1 MFIILLKHNI
11 MKKNLVL
18 SLFML
23 TGLAACQKESSN
35 VKTSTASNLNASIM
49 KPAVGTQP
57 SVAAMTLVAPNT
69 YQALWHGIGVQ
80 LMYPAYDRVKYPTVV
95 DGIPVYAETMSVY
108 GSVAAVVNGV
118 STSGAGNVFSV
129 WVPILGGLPSPSF
142 QSDADS
148 YMQLWNNWFAAGS
161 AGAEP
166 QLASN
171 VQTSYSGEGGS
182 ITYTG
187 KVIEVTTG
195 SGLAL
200 ADVTYPLPAASTTPP
215 AINDLVQGFVI
226 TDPNNSSLSYYI
238 LGTKG
243 IVTTAQPIAHNGG
256 ANLVANGTYT
266 IPAGITTAQGTV
278 IRADG
283 STFTFDSTQ
292 DTR

>member
-1 MFIILLKHNI
+1 
-11 MKKNLVL
+11 
-18 SLFML
+18 ML

-35 VKTSTASNLNASIM
+35 VNTNAPNLNASIM

-80 LMYPAYDRVKYPTVV
+80 LTYPAYDMGKYPTVV
-95 DGIPVYAETMSVY
+95 DGIPVTPETMSVY
-108 GSVAAVVNGV
+108 GSVAASLSGVN
-118 STSGAGNVFSV
+118 TSGSGNVFSV
-129 WVPILGGLPSPSF
+129 WVPVIGGIPSPSF

-148 YMQLWNNWFAAGS
+148 YMQLWNNWFSAGS
-161 AGAEP
+161 SGAEP

-182 ITYTG
+182 VTYTG
-187 KVIEVTTG
+187 KVIKVTTG
-195 SGLAL
+195 SGIAL
-200 ADVTYPLPAASTTPP
+200 ADVTYPLPTASTTPP
-215 AINDLVQGFVI
+215 AINDLVQGFVV

-243 IVTTAQPIAHNGG
+243 IVTSAQPIAHNGG
-256 ANLVANGTYT
+256 ANLVANGYYT

-283 STFTFDSTQ
+283 STFTFNSTQ

>member
-1 MFIILLKHNI
+1 

-18 SLFML
+18 SLVML

-35 VKTSTASNLNASIM
+35 VNTKASNLNATIM

-57 SVAAMTLVAPNT
+57 NVAVMTLVAPNT

-80 LMYPAYDRVKYPTVV
+80 LTNPAYDRGKYPTVV
-95 DGIPVYAETMSVY
+95 DGIPVYAESMSAY

-129 WVPILGGLPSPSF
+129 WIPIIGGIPSPGF

-148 YMQLWNNWFAAGS
+148 YMQLWNNWFSGGS
-161 AGAEP
+161 TGAEP
-166 QLASN
+166 QVASN
-171 VQTSYSGEGGS
+171 VQTSYTGEGS
-182 ITYTG
+182 SVTYTG
-187 KVIEVTTG
+187 KVIKVTTG
-195 SGLAL
+195 SGIAL
-200 ADVTYPLPAASTTPP
+200 VDVTYPLPAASTTPP

-243 IVTTAQPIAHNGG
+243 IVTTAQPIAHSGSG
-256 ANLVANGTYT
+256 NLVANGSYT
-266 IPAGITTAQGTV
+266 IPAGITTAEGTV
-278 IRADG
+278 IRPDG
-283 STFTFDSTQ
+283 STFTFNSTQ

>member
-1 MFIILLKHNI
+1 

-23 TGLAACQKESSN
+23 LGLAACQKESSN
-35 VKTSTASNLNASIM
+35 VNTSKASNLNATIM

-57 SVAAMTLVAPNT
+57 SVAVMTLVAPNT

-80 LMYPAYDRVKYPTVV
+80 LTYPAYDMGKYPTVV
-95 DGIPVYAETMSVY
+95 DGIPVTPETMSVY
-108 GSVAAVVNGV
+108 GSVAASLSGVN
-118 STSGAGNVFSV
+118 TSGSGNVFSV
-129 WVPILGGLPSPSF
+129 WVPVIGGLPSPSF
-142 QSDADS
+142 QSSADS

-161 AGAEP
+161 SGAEP

-187 KVIEVTTG
+187 KVIKVTTG
-195 SGLAL
+195 SGIAL
-200 ADVTYPLPAASTTPP
+200 ADVTYPLPTASTTPP
-215 AINDLVQGFVI
+215 AINDLVQGFVV

-243 IVTTAQPIAHNGG
+243 VVTSAERIPAGNGG
-256 ANLVANGTYT
+256 LAANGYYT
-266 IPAGITTAQGTV
+266 IPAGITTAWGTV

-283 STFTFDSTQ
+283 STFTFNSTQ